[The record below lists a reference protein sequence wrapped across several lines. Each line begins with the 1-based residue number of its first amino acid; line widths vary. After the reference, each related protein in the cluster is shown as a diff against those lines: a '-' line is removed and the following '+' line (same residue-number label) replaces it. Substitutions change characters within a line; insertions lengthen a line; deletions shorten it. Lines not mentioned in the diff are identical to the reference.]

1 MEIVYGILL
10 VLHLIGWA
18 LVLGGAVYGM
28 RPVSLNKGMLHGIL
42 TALIAGILM
51 VGLASAGLAAD
62 EPNNIKIGV
71 KLVIALVV
79 TGLIIFGNRNSEKV
93 TRGYL
98 GAIAG
103 LTTVNIA
110 IAVLW
115 S

>member
-1 MEIVYGILL
+1 MEIVYNIVL
-10 VLHLIGWA
+10 VLHLLGWA

-28 RPVSLNKGMLHGIL
+28 RSVTLSKGVLHGIL

-51 VGLASAGLAAD
+51 VGIASAGVAGD

-79 TGLIIFGNRNSEKV
+79 TALAIYGNRNSEKV
-93 TRGYL
+93 TRGFL

-103 LTTVNIA
+103 LTTVNVA

>member
-1 MEIVYGILL
+1 MVIVYGIVL

-18 LVLGGAVYGM
+18 LVLGGAVYGLRETKM
-28 RPVSLNKGMLHGIL
+28 NKGMLHGIL
-42 TALIAGILM
+42 TALIAGIIM
-51 VGLASAGLAAD
+51 VGLGSAGVAGP

-79 TGLIIFGNRNSEKV
+79 TAMVLVGNRKETV
-93 TRGYL
+93 TKGFL
-98 GAIAG
+98 GGVAG
-103 LTTVNIA
+103 LTVLNVA